1 MAERIKVVGLGAGGH
16 AKVILDV
23 LSFCAK
29 YEVIGLT
36 SADPDAVGQRVL
48 GVPILGSDEILPRL
62 RKQGVAGAFIGV
74 GSVGDCRLRRKLFE
88 LAQGLGFELINA
100 IHPDATV
107 ASSVQIGTGV
117 AVMAQAIINPG
128 VLLSD
133 NVIVNTGAQLD
144 HDCRIGA
151 HVHIAPGAH
160 LSGDVHVGECA
171 HVGPGAT
178 IIQGIRVG
186 EGALV
191 GAGSVVLRDVQTRV
205 TVFGVP
211 ARVIQKRD

>member
-1 MAERIKVVGLGAGGH
+1 MTERIKVVGLGAGGH
-16 AKVILDV
+16 AKVILDI
-23 LSFCAK
+23 LSFCDK

-36 SADPDAVGQRVL
+36 NADPAAVGQRVL

-62 RKQGVAGAFIGV
+62 RQQRVSGAFIGV

-100 IHPDATV
+100 IHPDASV
-107 ASSVQIGTGV
+107 ARSVQMGTGV
-117 AVMAQAIINPG
+117 AVMAQAAINPG
-128 VLLSD
+128 VVLSD

-144 HDCRIGA
+144 HDCWIGA

-191 GAGSVVLRDVQTRV
+191 GAGSVVLRDVLPGV
-205 TVFGVP
+205 TVFGAP